1 MARARVP
8 SHFSS
13 KMWSFESNGVSRLS
27 ASIGLITWRY
37 GSNGAIRS
45 TGLRGLEA
53 CLQRGHEI
61 LRGLRLDLGDRRQ
74 FLALDLRLDELERE
88 VDLRVGDHD
97 GSGCARLGRRLPLA
111 LVHPRRED
119 EAPLAGPD
127 PAA

>member
-45 TGLRGLEA
+45 TGLRDLEA

-61 LRGLRLDLGDRRQ
+61 PRVVHLDLGDLRQ
-74 FLALDLRLDELERE
+74 FLALELRHRYWYISTA
-88 VDLRVGDHD
+88 VTISTLR
-97 GSGCARLGRRLPLA
+97 RRDI
-111 LVHPRRED
+111 R
-119 EAPLAGPD
+119 
-127 PAA
+127 

>member
-1 MARARVP
+1 
-8 SHFSS
+8 
-13 KMWSFESNGVSRLS
+13 MWSFESNGVSRLS

-74 FLALDLRLDELERE
+74 FLALDLRLDERHQRVAVPIPE
-88 VDLRVGDHD
+88 LRRDRK
-97 GSGCARLGRRLPLA
+97 STRLNSSHVSISYA
-111 LVHPRRED
+111 VFC
-119 EAPLAGPD
+119 
-127 PAA
+127 

>member
-74 FLALDLRLDELERE
+74 FIALDLSVDELNQRVAVAVPELRRIERH
-88 VDLRVGDHD
+88 R
-97 GSGCARLGRRLPLA
+97 SGHEKL
-111 LVHPRRED
+111 
-119 EAPLAGPD
+119 
-127 PAA
+127 